1 MITSAKLKE
10 NEIIREC
17 EKIRYDLDFMF
28 YNGAYSSLPEIKN
41 DTWSEHSFASVNK
54 KGELIGYIHYSID
67 RNSYNVTSL
76 GAVNFKFK
84 EDATTKYIFGRDL
97 EQIVKDIFTKFG
109 FNKISFGVYI
119 GNPAEDS
126 YDRIMK
132 KYNGRIVGIM
142 KNDNRLI
149 DGKYYDYKMYEILK
163 DEFIKALK

>member
-17 EKIRYDLDFMF
+17 EKIRYDLNFMF
-28 YNGAYSSLPEIKN
+28 YNGAYSSIPEIKN
-41 DTWSEHSFASVNK
+41 DTWAEHSFASVDKSGN
-54 KGELIGYIHYSID
+54 LIGYIHYDID
-67 RNSYNVTSL
+67 RNSYNVTNFS
-76 GAVNFKFK
+76 AVNFKFK
-84 EDATTKYIFGRDL
+84 ENPNTRYIFGKDL
-97 EQIVKDIFTKFG
+97 EQAVRDIFIKFG

-163 DEFIKALK
+163 DDFIKALK